1 MILGCQVQFPDR
13 TINPSQVIC
22 GEASFRPDIFFLHK
36 ASKQQKAH
44 GVNNFLVGIIILP
57 LILPLLFVIKYV
69 IICAYYESLLFIFS
83 RKFRMDHMWKVL

>member
-44 GVNNFLVGIIILP
+44 GVNNFLVGFIFLP

-69 IICAYYESLLFIFS
+69 IIY
-83 RKFRMDHMWKVL
+83 VLIMNHCTMVL